1 MNKIKIRIYIKHE
14 KSSGK
19 HIVPQKH
26 VNYTTTIYREN
37 GLRGPNSEVQE
48 EISSLSC
55 FESSTCELLNAAARW
70 FFNKLRQK
78 NITKTRRILIFS
90 KSLRHSGLVEKFPRN
105 RITVTQ
111 YQVIKQKLINFNDRP
126 FCESFP
132 HSVIS

>member
-1 MNKIKIRIYIKHE
+1 LNKIKIRIYIKHE

-70 FFNKLRQK
+70 FKAKKYNED
-78 NITKTRRILIFS
+78 
-90 KSLRHSGLVEKFPRN
+90 EK
-105 RITVTQ
+105 
-111 YQVIKQKLINFNDRP
+111 NFNIFKIFAAFWLSGKIP
-126 FCESFP
+126 AQP
-132 HSVIS
+132 NHSYTIPSD